1 MKAKTKIDMGLKTKI
16 KKQPMKKK
24 IKRIISMTKCGGI
37 LSILPLL
44 EVFGSLVNG
53 AAGISKAINDN
64 KAAQRQ
70 LEELKRHNFI
80 MEFISLRISVDKES
94 QRKK

>member
-1 MKAKTKIDMGLKTKI
+1 MKAKTKIDMGLKTKM

-37 LSILPLL
+37 LSILLL
-44 EVFGSLVNG
+44 GVFGSLVNG

-64 KAAQRQ
+64 KTAQRQ
-70 LEELKRHNFI
+70 YFAPYKRGRGVTTEKI
-80 MEFISLRISVDKES
+80 
-94 QRKK
+94 KKI